1 MTDHRTADVDTDADP
16 TDGRDETFNERMDRN
31 WAEILQ
37 ELRVTQTGT
46 QILTGFL
53 LTVAFQPKFG
63 DLTLFQQRVYLVLVL
78 TAVLTTALALAPV
91 GLHRGLFRQ
100 GAKATIVQ
108 TAHVI
113 LLMTLVGVAI
123 VLIGTVL
130 LIFDL
135 VVGRVAAYVVTG
147 LTALVLIII
156 GALPLILR
164 SYRPE
169 QLQPGQERSAERR

>member
-63 DLTLFQQRVYLVLVL
+63 DLTLFQERVYLVLVI

-100 GAKATIVQ
+100 HAKATIVQ

-135 VVGRVAAYVVTG
+135 AVGRVAAYVVAS
-147 LTALVLIII
+147 LTTLVVIILA
-156 GALPLILR
+156 ALPLILR
-164 SYRPE
+164 TNRPA
-169 QLQPGQERSAERR
+169 QLEPDQEKIS